1 MLPGE
6 RLVGGLRC
14 SEVLA
19 FLDAFADGTLDGD
32 NSARVAGHVA
42 ECTVCERF
50 GRHYAD
56 LVERFRATCAEPDPI
71 EGGATDRLLDRLAT
85 RLDAS

>member
-19 FLDAFADGTLDGD
+19 FLDAFADGTLDGVD
-32 NSARVAGHVA
+32 RERVAGHVA
-42 ECTVCERF
+42 ECTICERF
-50 GRHYAD
+50 GRRYAT

-71 EGGATDRLLDRLAT
+71 DPGDVDRFLGRLVA
-85 RLDAS
+85 RLDAN